1 MNNDLLQLILES
13 NVLNFVVVFTFLI
26 YALGK
31 FLPKA
36 TKERQSELEKA
47 IENANKARVSAEL
60 KLQELE
66 DELKKSKLDAQSI
79 IETAKAS
86 ADKLKNQILDEAK
99 KEVDRM
105 NANALKEID
114 LQKSLAISAI
124 RKEIVTKAF
133 ELTEK
138 SIEDKK
144 DEINKLIQAKV
155 KQELLELK

>member
-1 MNNDLLQLILES
+1 MNNDLLKLILES
-13 NVLNFVVVFTFLI
+13 NILNFLVVFAFLV

-36 TKERQSELEKA
+36 TQERQAELERI

-79 IETAKAS
+79 IETARAS
-86 ADKLKNQILDEAK
+86 ADKLKTQILEEAK

-124 RKEIVTKAF
+124 RSEIVTKAF

-138 SIEDKK
+138 NIENKK

-155 KQELLELK
+155 KQELLEIK

>member
-36 TKERQSELEKA
+36 TKERQAELEKA

-138 SIEDKK
+138 SIENKK

>member
-47 IENANKARVSAEL
+47 IEDANKARVSAEL

-66 DELKKSKLDAQSI
+66 NELKKSKLDAQSI
-79 IETAKAS
+79 LDTAKAS
-86 ADKLKNQILDEAK
+86 ADKLKNQVLDEAK

-124 RKEIVTKAF
+124 RKEIVSKAF

-138 SIEDKK
+138 SIENKK

>member
-1 MNNDLLQLILES
+1 VNNEVLKLILES
-13 NVLNFVVVFTFLI
+13 NVLNFVVVFGFLV

-36 TKERQSELEKA
+36 TKDRQEELEKT
-47 IENANKARVSAEL
+47 IENANKARLTAEL

-66 DELKKSKLDAQSI
+66 NELKKSKLDAQSI

-86 ADKLKNQILDEAK
+86 ADKLKNQIIEEAK

-105 NANALKEID
+105 NANAIKEID
-114 LQKSLAISAI
+114 LQKSLAISSI
-124 RKEIVTKAF
+124 RNEIVSKAF

-138 SIEDKK
+138 NIASKK
-144 DEINKLIQAKV
+144 DEINSLIQAKV
-155 KQELLELK
+155 KQELSVLK

>member
-79 IETAKAS
+79 IDTAKAS

>member
-36 TKERQSELEKA
+36 TKERQAELKKA
-47 IENANKARVSAEL
+47 IENADKARVSAEL

-138 SIEDKK
+138 SIENKK